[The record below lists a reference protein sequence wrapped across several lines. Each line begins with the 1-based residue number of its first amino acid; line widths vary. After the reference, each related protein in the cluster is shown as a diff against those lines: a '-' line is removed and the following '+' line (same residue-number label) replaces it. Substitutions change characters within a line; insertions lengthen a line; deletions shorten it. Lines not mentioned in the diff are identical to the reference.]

1 METVRDP
8 ELEQLDLEQVLQRPL
23 ISQQLLPAHHPG
35 QASYVWRIE
44 SAEGFQIVRTNR
56 FLTPPAEDFW
66 DGSRH
71 LFGALTTDVT
81 RLAVINRWLQPK
93 LPWAVP
99 QIHALVPFRGRYFA
113 VLDWISG
120 DTLADFDHLTK
131 DSLNTFGSA
140 LARLHQ
146 CGFDVFGSPAILA
159 DVSRGIPARQFAET
173 LIATQTLLQQRFYPE
188 EPWAQPD
195 DGFTFEGPMAPILL
209 DMDPTQFLTSEGSIR
224 AVVDTELYVIGP
236 PQLELVGLEY
246 LLSPAA
252 AAAVAE
258 GYEAIAP
265 LPSLA
270 PVRRPLRRLLRA
282 LSFQGPVPWATWM
295 DWPTRFP
302 S

>member
-8 ELEQLDLEQVLQRPL
+8 ELEQLDLEQVLKRPL
-23 ISQQLLPAHHPG
+23 KSQQLLPAHHPG
-35 QASYVWRIE
+35 QASYIWRIE

-66 DGSRH
+66 AGSFH
-71 LFGALTTDVT
+71 LFGALTTDLT

-99 QIHALVPFRGRYFA
+99 QIQALVPFLGRYFA
-113 VLDWISG
+113 VVDWMAG
-120 DTLADFDHLTK
+120 TALADFDHLTE
-131 DSLNTFGSA
+131 DSLHTFGSA

-146 CGFDVFGSPAILA
+146 CQFDVFGPPGILE
-159 DVSRGIPARQFAET
+159 DVSRGTPARQFAEA
-173 LIATQTLLQQRFYPE
+173 LIATQTLLQERFYPD

-209 DMDPTQFLTSEGSIR
+209 DMDPTQFLASGGSIR

-252 AAAVAE
+252 AAAFRV

-265 LPSLA
+265 LPALA
-270 PVRRPLRRLLRA
+270 PVRRPFRRLLRA
-282 LSFQGPVPWATWM
+282 LSFQGPEPWEAWM
-295 DWPTRFP
+295 DWPIRLPT
-302 S
+302 